1 MQAGG
6 QEFDSPH
13 LHHHVAASVISLAA
27 TFLQKSPCAHSAAA
41 PLSRKILRFFT
52 SLRLRRFFILK
63 PLWLARFVY
72 TKHGFTLSA
81 AAPFSQKTY
90 RFFGSPILAATFL
103 QKSPCAH
110 SAAAPLSRK
119 ILRFFT
125 SLRLRRFFILK
136 PLWLA
141 RFVYTKHGFTCQAA
155 AASE

>member
-1 MQAGG
+1 MYLVNVWGCSSAGRAPALQAGG

-72 TKHGFTLSA
+72 TKYGFTLSA

-90 RFFGSPILAATFL
+90 RFFGS
-103 QKSPCAH
+103 CAYG
-110 SAAAPLSRK
+110 A
-119 ILRFFT
+119 
-125 SLRLRRFFILK
+125 FILK
-136 PLWLA
+136 PNQNKSRPVRLGRRGKRNRA
-141 RFVYTKHGFTCQAA
+141 GDSPNYQF
-155 AASE
+155 